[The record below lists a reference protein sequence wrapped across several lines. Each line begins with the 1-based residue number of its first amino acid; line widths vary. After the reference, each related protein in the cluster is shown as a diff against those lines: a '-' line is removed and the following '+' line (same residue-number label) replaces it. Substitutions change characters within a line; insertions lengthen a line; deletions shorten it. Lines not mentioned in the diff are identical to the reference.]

1 MEALVQIAWEEV
13 QTDEDD
19 ASWLV
24 DVKLIPQLIQCL
36 GPASS
41 EDIHANVSFAL
52 VDLVSKSP
60 MNSPCTLLHEM
71 MRPQQL
77 QQLVHAVF
85 DECST
90 SFEHGSRILIAL
102 LQRMAPAESEK
113 KTLDPNGDPDDLIR
127 LLTVH
132 MSRIMSFLKQ
142 EPSGDMNTTHGP
154 IVPLGQRRLRAVELC
169 CNLMQFSDLG
179 LQQAVRREGV
189 WPVLLDL
196 FFAYPWHNI
205 LHNYVESGMQLLL
218 AAGPGV
224 VSEYRSA
231 LFEDAK
237 LVQRLMQSHETNEA
251 AMQQTQTRLGYMAFV
266 TRIGVILTNQQAHD
280 SELGSLIGNNADW
293 GEYVLTYLRPEQNR
307 MMTVLGEDRAGDTY
321 SVTES
326 DNDVF
331 EANFDEHAETFGD
344 AEKWN
349 AFGDDLG
356 WSSFNNDGAF
366 DEIKE

>member
-1 MEALVQIAWEEV
+1 METLVQIGWEEV

-41 EDIHANVSFAL
+41 EDTHANVSFAL
-52 VDLVSKSP
+52 IDLVSKSP

-71 MRPQQL
+71 MRTQQL
-77 QQLVHAVF
+77 EQLVDAVL
-85 DECST
+85 DDCST

-113 KTLDPNGDPDDLIR
+113 KALDPNGDPDDLIR
-127 LLTVH
+127 LLTAN
-132 MSRIMSFLKQ
+132 MSRIIWFLTQ
-142 EPSGDMNTTHGP
+142 EPSKNMNTTHGS
-154 IVPLGQRRLRAVELC
+154 ILPLGQQRLRAVELC

-179 LQQAVRREGV
+179 LQKAVRRERV
-189 WPVLLDL
+189 WSILLDL

-205 LHNYVESGMQLLL
+205 LHNYVESGVQLLF

-231 LFEDAK
+231 LFKDAK
-237 LVQRLMQSHETNEA
+237 LLQRLIQSQETNDA
-251 AMQQTQTRLGYMAFV
+251 AMQQTHTRLGYMAFV
-266 TRIGVILTNQQAHD
+266 TRIGVILTNQQAQD
-280 SELGSLIGNNADW
+280 AELGALIGNDGEW

-307 MMTVLGEDRAGDTY
+307 MMTVLGDDPAVGTY

-326 DNDVF
+326 DSDVF
-331 EANFDEHAETFGD
+331 EANFDEHTETFGD
-344 AEKWN
+344 AEEWN

-356 WSSFNNDGAF
+356 WSSFNNDDAF
-366 DEIKE
+366 EEIKE